1 VIVLSATEV
10 DDEDELTY
18 EIISEPNSGILD
30 GSPPN
35 MTYTPAANYYGP
47 DSFEF
52 RVSDGIADP
61 SSAVITI
68 VVNPVN
74 DTPVAADDTAA
85 TGEDN
90 PVVINV
96 LANDKDVDGDA
107 LSVSDFVQ
115 PIYGTVDDNGDGTLT
130 YTPYL
135 NYFGSDSFSYTLSD
149 GAGGTDDATVNI
161 TINPINDAPVARAQS
176 LELDEDQAI
185 SITLSGTDVDN
196 DPLKLTYAI
205 SSGPSHGTLSGTAP
219 NIIYTPDPD
228 YNEGDE
234 FFFTATDEGGLTS
247 SPARITLNIMAVND
261 APVAAADA
269 VELDEDTSLAITLSG
284 MDVDGDALEYSI
296 ASSPSNGSLSGTPPN
311 VIYTPDADFN
321 GADSFKFVAN
331 DGTVDSL
338 AAEVS
343 ITVRP
348 VNDAPVA
355 TDNTVMLDEDKA
367 QFADLIAFD
376 VDDDPMTYEIIDA
389 PTNGVLSGTAPGL
402 IYTPNPDYY
411 GSDTF
416 AFTASDGFLT
426 SNEATVTLL
435 ISPVNDAP
443 LANAGLD
450 KTVSRLDTVILDG
463 SGSGDVDG
471 DELSFRWRFTS
482 RPAGSTAE
490 LSDPS
495 SEKPEFVADL
505 IGVYE
510 IQLTVNDDT
519 IDSPSDTVTITA
531 IPRIVTVPDVLN
543 LKQAVAESVIIAAD
557 LVVGTISTEH
567 SETVPSTAKRC
578 P

>member
-1 VIVLSATEV
+1 
-10 DDEDELTY
+10 
-18 EIISEPNSGILD
+18 
-30 GSPPN
+30 
-35 MTYTPAANYYGP
+35 
-47 DSFEF
+47 
-52 RVSDGIADP
+52 
-61 SSAVITI
+61 
-68 VVNPVN
+68 
-74 DTPVAADDTAA
+74 
-85 TGEDN
+85 
-90 PVVINV
+90 
-96 LANDKDVDGDA
+96 
-107 LSVSDFVQ
+107 
-115 PIYGTVDDNGDGTLT
+115 
-130 YTPYL
+130 
-135 NYFGSDSFSYTLSD
+135 
-149 GAGGTDDATVNI
+149 
-161 TINPINDAPVARAQS
+161 
-176 LELDEDQAI
+176 
-185 SITLSGTDVDN
+185 
-196 DPLKLTYAI
+196 
-205 SSGPSHGTLSGTAP
+205 
-219 NIIYTPDPD
+219 
-228 YNEGDE
+228 
-234 FFFTATDEGGLTS
+234 
-247 SPARITLNIMAVND
+247 MAVND

-531 IPRIVTVPDVLN
+531 IPRIVTVPDVL
-543 LKQAVAESVIIAAD
+543 KAGCRRIR
-557 LVVGTISTEH
+557 H
-567 SETVPSTAKRC
+567 HRC
-578 P
+578 RPGRGDD